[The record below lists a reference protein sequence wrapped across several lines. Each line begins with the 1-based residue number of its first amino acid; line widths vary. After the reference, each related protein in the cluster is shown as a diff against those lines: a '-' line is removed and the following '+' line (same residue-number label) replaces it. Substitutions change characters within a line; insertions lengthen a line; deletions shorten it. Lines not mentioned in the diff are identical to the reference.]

1 MYHRRRGNGAAL
13 LPWDNFMC
21 YRKRYNDYI
30 IQRIF
35 FFILGL
41 FIVVFAHPVITTFYV
56 AAWGV
61 YFCLKWLTKR
71 NKALEEKSIQQELED
86 YSKESKAILRRKIA
100 KHRALISMESR
111 AREVMANEHFRMKRE
126 ELDRIN
132 RQYYWNIYQR
142 RLQTSGAFSIIFSSN
157 NANQGNKNAK
167 LLLCRSKGYHHWN
180 P

>member
-1 MYHRRRGNGAAL
+1 
-13 LPWDNFMC
+13 MC

-132 RQYYWNIYQR
+132 RQYY
-142 RLQTSGAFSIIFSSN
+142 
-157 NANQGNKNAK
+157 
-167 LLLCRSKGYHHWN
+167 
-180 P
+180 